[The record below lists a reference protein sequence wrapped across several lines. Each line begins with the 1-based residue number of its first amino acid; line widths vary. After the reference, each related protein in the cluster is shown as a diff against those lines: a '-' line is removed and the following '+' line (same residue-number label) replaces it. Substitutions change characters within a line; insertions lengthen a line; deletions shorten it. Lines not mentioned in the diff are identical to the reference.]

1 MEMSTLATNNSL
13 WKNRSFVRLWCGTL
27 FSAMAD
33 GAFFILLNWY
43 IVNAMGS
50 GAILGTTLI
59 CLSIPRLLFMLAGG
73 VAADRLNRKWIMF
86 SSLLVRGIILACF
99 SLLMLQGN
107 SDWFPVSLYVM
118 AALFGTV
125 DAFFWPARSSI
136 LPSLVSREQLAPAN
150 SLMELCHQI
159 SMVAGPV
166 VTALLIGT
174 VPYPTMFMILAC
186 TFFVGTLFVLSLH
199 SHSYTKDTTSE
210 STTESRASSYFK
222 DIVGG
227 IRFTYSIP
235 ILALILT
242 TSLFTNMM
250 FSGPVNMIIPIHVN
264 DLGWDG
270 SAFSSLSTSLG
281 VGMIIGGILTALCK
295 GFRGNFMLLPVI
307 LGCMGVGISS
317 YYFIEELS
325 FGLVSHFL
333 IGMALSMTN
342 IPFITYIQSI
352 VPANMLG
359 RVMSLLSLMSIG
371 FGPVSY
377 ALCSFLLAKNI
388 TTPRL
393 LLFFGGIMF
402 VSISL
407 SLFFFR
413 SFRQMEQHPNW
424 KRTAME
430 EQQLPATLSS

>member
-1 MEMSTLATNNSL
+1 MSTLATNNSL
-13 WKNRSFVRLWCGTL
+13 WKNDSFVRLWCGTL

-73 VAADRLNRKWIMF
+73 VAADRFNRKWIMF

-107 SDWFPVSLYVM
+107 GTWFPVSLYVM

-159 SMVAGPV
+159 SLVAGPII
-166 VTALLIGT
+166 TALFIGT
-174 VPYPTMFMILAC
+174 VSYPIMFMILAC
-186 TFFVGTLFVLSLH
+186 TFFAGTLFVLSLH
-199 SHSYTKDTTSE
+199 SHSNTKDTTSE
-210 STTESRASSYFK
+210 STTDSKARSYFK

-235 ILALILT
+235 ILAIILT

-270 SAFSSLSTSLG
+270 SAFSSLITSLG
-281 VGMIIGGILTALCK
+281 VGMIVGGMLTGLFK
-295 GFRGNFMLLPVI
+295 GFRGKFMLLPVI

-325 FGLVSHFL
+325 FGLVSHFF

-359 RVMSLLSLMSIG
+359 RVMSLLSLMSVG

-388 TTPRL
+388 ATPGL
-393 LLFFGGIMF
+393 LLFFGGIIF
-402 VSISL
+402 ASVSL

-424 KRTAME
+424 KKPAME
-430 EQQLPATLSS
+430 EERLPATLSS

>member
-1 MEMSTLATNNSL
+1 MSTLATNNFL
-13 WKNRSFVRLWCGTL
+13 WKNGSFVRLWCGTL

-73 VAADRLNRKWIMF
+73 VAADRFNRKWIMF

-107 SDWFPVSLYVM
+107 STWFPVSLYVM

-159 SMVAGPV
+159 SLVAGPII
-166 VTALLIGT
+166 TALFIGT
-174 VPYPTMFMILAC
+174 VSYPIMFMILAC

-199 SHSYTKDTTSE
+199 SHSNTKDTTSE
-210 STTESRASSYFK
+210 STTDSKARSYFK

-235 ILALILT
+235 ILAIILT

-264 DLGWDG
+264 ALGWDG
-270 SAFSSLSTSLG
+270 GAFSSLITSLG
-281 VGMIIGGILTALCK
+281 VGMIVGGMLTGLFK
-295 GFRGNFMLLPVI
+295 GFRGKFMLLPVI

-359 RVMSLLSLMSIG
+359 RVMSLLSLMSVG

-388 TTPRL
+388 ATPGL
-393 LLFFGGIMF
+393 LLFFGGIIF
-402 VSISL
+402 ASVSL

-424 KRTAME
+424 KKPAME
-430 EQQLPATLSS
+430 EERLPATLSS

>member
-1 MEMSTLATNNSL
+1 MSTLATNNSL
-13 WKNRSFVRLWCGTL
+13 WKNGSFVRLWCGTL

-73 VAADRLNRKWIMF
+73 VAADRFNRKWIMF

-107 SDWFPVSLYVM
+107 GTWFPVSLYVM

-159 SMVAGPV
+159 SLVAGPII
-166 VTALLIGT
+166 TALFIGT
-174 VPYPTMFMILAC
+174 VSYPIMFMILAC

-199 SHSYTKDTTSE
+199 SHSNTKNTTLE
-210 STTESRASSYFK
+210 STTDSKARSYFK

-235 ILALILT
+235 ILAIILT

-270 SAFSSLSTSLG
+270 GAFSSLITSLG
-281 VGMIIGGILTALCK
+281 VGMIVGGMLTGLFK
-295 GFRGNFMLLPVI
+295 GFRGKFMLLPVI

-359 RVMSLLSLMSIG
+359 RVMSLLSLMSVG

-388 TTPRL
+388 ATPGL
-393 LLFFGGIMF
+393 LLFFGGIIF
-402 VSISL
+402 ASVSL
-407 SLFFFR
+407 SLFFFH

-424 KRTAME
+424 KKPSME
-430 EQQLPATLSS
+430 KERLPATLSS